1 MTPRWIP
8 MTVLL
13 LTVGVTSATAGG
25 WNSPPSNPLAQSPLP
40 LVPLGT
46 SAEYAVLDVGS
57 SAPDF
62 AYQAIGGGW
71 NRLHDLRQQ
80 GPVLL
85 VVAAGEEQLASLQ
98 REREELLRMG
108 VVPVAVVDRRASAC
122 RRHIAR
128 LGLTYPVIPDPT
140 RIIAAQFNALDPSS
154 RAAAPA
160 WFVLDERG
168 RVRDLNRHQWP
179 SREWADIASS
189 ALGLPRSSEPRPAS
203 TR

>member
-25 WNSPPSNPLAQSPLP
+25 WNSPPSNPLAQSPPP

-168 RVRDLNRHQWP
+168 RVRELNRHQWP
-179 SREWADIASS
+179 NREWADIASS